1 VRRAADVKVLVT
13 GGAGFIGSHLV
24 DKLVSDGCRVVVLDD
39 LCTGGIENIED
50 HLMENRVEFLEGS
63 ILNGKAVERAMQGV
77 DAVVHLAAVV
87 SVPFSV
93 THPKLTY
100 DGNVEG
106 TRRVMHQ
113 CVASHVTRFILVSS
127 CAVYGEP
134 QYVPTDE
141 LHPVNPLSAYA
152 ESKRDAEQVCLKE
165 LKQADLEKVVLRLF
179 NVYGSRQGTSGYA
192 GVISSFTECLT
203 QGLPLPIYGD
213 GLQTR
218 DFVHVSDVVEA
229 IWLAL
234 TTAEVDGILN
244 VGSER
249 SIEIREL
256 AELMTELA
264 GVESSFVFEEPR
276 NGDISHSHGDCTRA
290 WMLLGYRPQTELEAG
305 LSRLLAS
312 AEDTVEAKVIR
323 EVAVL

>member
-1 VRRAADVKVLVT
+1 MSDLKVLVT

-24 DKLVSDGCRVVVLDD
+24 DKLASNGCGVVVLDD
-39 LCTGGIENIED
+39 LCSGGKENIMD
-50 HLMENRVEFLEGS
+50 HLLEGRVEFLEGS
-63 ILNGKAVERAMQGV
+63 ILDETAVERAIQGV
-77 DAVVHLAAVV
+77 DAVVHLAAIV

-93 THPKLTY
+93 SNPKLTY
-100 DGNVEG
+100 EVNVDG
-106 TRRVMHQ
+106 TRLLMDQ
-113 CVASHVTRFILVSS
+113 CVASHVERFILVSS

-152 ESKRDAEQVCLKE
+152 ESKLEAERTCIEESE
-165 LKQADLEKVVLRLF
+165 LDDLERIVLRLF
-179 NVYGSRQGTSGYA
+179 NVYGSRQASNGYA
-192 GVISSFTECLT
+192 GVISSFTECLARAM
-203 QGLPLPIYGD
+203 PLTIYGD

-234 TTAEVDGILN
+234 TKAEVEGILN
-244 VGSER
+244 VASGR

-264 GVESSFVFEEPR
+264 GVDLSLVFEKPR
-276 NGDISHSHGDCTRA
+276 NGDIRHSHGDYTRA
-290 WMLLGYRPQTELEAG
+290 WKMLAYRPETELEDG
-305 LSRLLAS
+305 LNRLLENADD
-312 AEDTVEAKVIR
+312 ALEARVAR
-323 EVAVL
+323 EEVVQ